1 MIRTGIQRVV
11 EDGFGLAAG
20 DRVAIVANQAS
31 VLPDLSHAVLRLQAR
46 SDVTLV
52 RILAPEHGLWGDAQ
66 DMIAVGDER
75 DPVTGLEI
83 VSLYGSSEASL
94 RPPQHAFDGVD
105 VLIFDLQDVGARYY
119 TFLATLAY
127 LMEDAGKRGV
137 RVLVADRPNPIGGE
151 HVEGPLVAPGYESFV
166 GAFAVPVRHGLTA
179 GEVALFLRDHVGLA
193 CDLTVATLEGWRRA
207 HWFDETGLPWV
218 APSPNMPTV
227 DTAAVYP
234 GQCLIEGTNLSEGRG
249 TTRPFELSGA
259 PFVDPFALTRS
270 LASEDLPGA
279 HLRPLFF
286 KPTFHKWAHQ
296 RCGGVQIHVVDR
308 ATFLPFR
315 TSLALLAAIRRL
327 WPSDFDWRRE
337 TYEFVSDRLAV
348 DLLTGNDRERRAIDA
363 GASIQDLE
371 AAWRDEHA
379 AFVEVRRRFLLYV

>member
-1 MIRTGIQRVV
+1 MIRTGIQRIV

-31 VLPDLSHAVLRLQAR
+31 VLPDLTHGVLRLIER
-46 SDVTLV
+46 REVKLV

-75 DPVTGLEI
+75 DPVTGLEV
-83 VSLYGSSEASL
+83 VSLYGTSEASL
-94 RPPQHAFDGVD
+94 RPPARAFDDVD
-105 VLIFDLQDVGARYY
+105 VVIFDLQDVGARYY

-127 LMEDAGKRGV
+127 LMEEAGKRGV

-151 HVEGPLVAPGYESFV
+151 HVEGPLIAPGYESFV
-166 GAFAVPVRHGLTA
+166 GAFGVPVRHGMTA

-193 CDLTVATLEGWRRA
+193 CELGVAALEGWRRA
-207 HWFDETGLPWV
+207 QWFDATGLPWV

-249 TTRPFELSGA
+249 TTRPFELTGA
-259 PFVDPFALTRS
+259 PFIDPFALVRA
-270 LASEDLPGA
+270 LAAEDLPGA

-286 KPTFHKWAHQ
+286 RPTFHKWAGQ
-296 RCGGVQIHVVDR
+296 RCGGVQIHVTDR
-308 ATFLPFR
+308 DAFLPFR
-315 TSLALLAAIRRL
+315 TSLALVAAIRRA
-327 WPSDFDWRRE
+327 WPADLDWRRD
-337 TYEFVSDRLAV
+337 TYEFVSDRLAF
-348 DLLTGNDRERRAIDA
+348 DLLTGGDRERRAIDS
-363 GASIQDLE
+363 GMPISE
-371 AAWRDEHA
+371 VESAWRDEHA
-379 AFVEVRRRFLLYV
+379 AFLEIRRRFLLYT